1 MPQFPEDINLF
12 FLQSFLYLE
21 LSLSRKNPVV
31 HFEFATESV
40 RCITKLSSNE
50 IRETSCEG
58 LKCMCTM
65 FEINVQQDLKTCH
78 FLASFN
84 ILSFIFGFGNFVLFS
99 SRLERKQFNR
109 KTFKIT
115 MSTYFVL

>member
-1 MPQFPEDINLF
+1 MHVYN
-12 FLQSFLYLE
+12 
-21 LSLSRKNPVV
+21 
-31 HFEFATESV
+31 V
-40 RCITKLSSNE
+40 RD
-50 IRETSCEG
+50 
-58 LKCMCTM
+58 KCAARL
-65 FEINVQQDLKTCH
+65 LKTCH